1 MVILKKAKGD
11 TSGIKGGLRS
21 VFGAFK
27 DESVEALK
35 QTGKELV
42 KGVTMLPRDLL
53 VGALSGESPQD
64 KKSWE
69 DEWLKNKDKNKPPVS
84 DKEGGH
90 SEINPAKMMQGSEEQ
105 KLETARRKIAME
117 LNSRFT
123 RSSAT
128 SEYGREQA
136 QEYQKKHKP
145 IYDQIQEEEKQ
156 KKEQQQRAAAQQQ
169 GQGLAM
175 PTKGTST
182 RGSVLSKKKH
192 KPSPQELNRIEYR
205 SSGGK

>member
-53 VGALSGESPQD
+53 MGALSGESPQD
-64 KKSWE
+64 KKSW
-69 DEWLKNKDKNKPPVS
+69 
-84 DKEGGH
+84 
-90 SEINPAKMMQGSEEQ
+90 
-105 KLETARRKIAME
+105 ARRKIAME

-192 KPSPQELNRIEYR
+192 KPSPQELNRTEYR